1 MEFTR
6 KQIKS
11 NKGNHFDMTFN
22 RSFLNGSL
30 IGLLIF
36 LVANLIA
43 AHLHSDCGLPALL
56 GASACADDISRAGFP
71 LIFLEQGG
79 FVSRN
84 MFNLSNL
91 LFDIFIGVD
100 LAFTSGFIASWREKR
115 NIKS

>member
-11 NKGNHFDMTFN
+11 NKGNRFDMTFN

-79 FVSRN
+79 FMPRN

-91 LFDIFIGVD
+91 LFDIFIGID

-115 NIKS
+115 NIES

>member
-1 MEFTR
+1 
-6 KQIKS
+6 
-11 NKGNHFDMTFN
+11 MTFN

-43 AHLHSDCGLPALL
+43 AHLRSDCGLPALL
-56 GASACADDISRAGFP
+56 GASACADNISRAGFP

-79 FVSRN
+79 FAPRN

-91 LFDIFIGVD
+91 LFDIFIGFD
-100 LAFTSGFIASWREKR
+100 LVFTSGFIASWREKR